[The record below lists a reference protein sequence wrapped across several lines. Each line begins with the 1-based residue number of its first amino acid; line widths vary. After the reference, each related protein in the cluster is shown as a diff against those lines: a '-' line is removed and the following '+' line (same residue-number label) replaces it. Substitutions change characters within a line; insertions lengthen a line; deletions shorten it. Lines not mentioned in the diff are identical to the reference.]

1 MPNFWQF
8 FIDFWKKWLIFH
20 NFSEIFS
27 KVESSNLVTSQ
38 NPTEFDAKIDRL
50 CLMPNVAQI
59 TSMFRATFLSIL
71 PNKLIFDLWPQPKK
85 VDLVE
90 NLDLV

>member
-1 MPNFWQF
+1 
-8 FIDFWKKWLIFH
+8 
-20 NFSEIFS
+20 
-27 KVESSNLVTSQ
+27 
-38 NPTEFDAKIDRL
+38 
-50 CLMPNVAQI
+50 MPNVAQI